1 MPRSRLSFTTHPSS
15 RRRNLVR
22 ALALLMVLLMLG
34 VIAASATIRLMQTG
48 VGCADWPQC
57 QGELLRQAQLL
68 ATPTEP
74 PGLAQARRLHRLLA
88 PAVLLLAL
96 VVVAL
101 ALLRRPRL
109 PRVARG
115 GLTLVLLAVLLALLG
130 ITAGRSGLPAV
141 VLGNLLGG
149 FLMLAVAWRLVTTSA
164 AASAGTAPDAARR
177 LRIWARWGLLLLVV
191 QIALGGLISATH
203 GASACT
209 GLGACR
215 EVATA
220 AGWDWRFLDPWTS
233 AQLEQVAPGQARGAW
248 LQLLHHLGA
257 LLVLLVLVRV
267 AWLALRQ
274 RQRLGALALYVL
286 LALQL
291 TLGLQLVPGGVALQQ
306 VVLHNLVAALLL
318 ALLAR
323 WA

>member
-1 MPRSRLSFTTHPSS
+1 MPRSRLSFTTRPSS
-15 RRRNLVR
+15 RRRHGVR
-22 ALALLMVLLMLG
+22 ALALLAALIMLG
-34 VIAASATIRLMQTG
+34 VIAASAYIRLAQTG

-57 QGELLRQAQLL
+57 QGELLRQMQSL
-68 ATPTEP
+68 ATSTEP
-74 PGLAQARRLHRLLA
+74 PGVAQARRLHRLLA

-96 VVVAL
+96 VMLAL

-109 PRVARG
+109 PGAARG
-115 GLTLVLLAVLLALLG
+115 SLALVLLAVLLAVLG
-130 ITAGRSGLPAV
+130 IAAGRSGLPAV

-149 FLMLAVAWRLVTTSA
+149 FLMLAVAWRLV
-164 AASAGTAPDAARR
+164 GTAGAGPGMASDAALR
-177 LRIWARWGLLLLVV
+177 LRTWARWGMLLLLA
-191 QIALGGLISATH
+191 QIALGGLVSATH

-215 EVATA
+215 EVAST
-220 AGWDWRFLDPWTS
+220 AGWDWRFLDPWT
-233 AQLEQVAPGQARGAW
+233 ATPLEQVAPGQARGAW

-274 RQRLGALALYVL
+274 GQRLGALVLYAL

-291 TLGLQLVPGGVALQQ
+291 TLGLQLAPAGVALQQ
-306 VVLHNLVAALLL
+306 VVLHNLLAALLL